1 MSASSDPA
9 KFVHPLDTLSS
20 LASDWCIDLSS
31 EQFAAELDK
40 RNIYPCNRDKFCYP
54 KLKDLPS
61 SRVDLSLV
69 DNPESECIYM
79 CGNSLGL
86 QPKTVRTYVET
97 EFDKWAK
104 IGVFGH
110 FEGDLPWATCEEML
124 RPQMGRIVG
133 IETCFSLSVIK

>member
-1 MSASSDPA
+1 MSISADPV
-9 KFVHPLDTLSS
+9 KFVHPMDTLRS
-20 LASDWCIDLSS
+20 LASEWNIDVSS
-31 EQFAAELDK
+31 DRFAAEMDQ

-61 SRVDLSLV
+61 SKIDLSLV

-86 QPKTVRTYVET
+86 QPKSARTNVET

-110 FEGDLPWATCEEML
+110 LEGDLPWATCEDML

-133 IETCFSLSVIK
+133 NQTSFS